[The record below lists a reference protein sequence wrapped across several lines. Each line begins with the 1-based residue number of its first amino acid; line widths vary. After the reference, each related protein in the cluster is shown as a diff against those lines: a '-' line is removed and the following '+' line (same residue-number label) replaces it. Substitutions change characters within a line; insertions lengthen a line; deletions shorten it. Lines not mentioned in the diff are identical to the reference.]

1 MANSIEARVP
11 FLDKDL
17 FNYSIN
23 LKDQIK
29 LHSKQ
34 KLILKNLLKKFNYPK
49 KFINRKKI
57 GYIIPYNNWIQKKSS
72 FKKEILNENLLN
84 LFDRKNLNLL
94 ANNLEKNKNIYSNA
108 KIYWLLTNLNQF
120 INIFKLNI

>member
-1 MANSIEARVP
+1 MMMANSIEARVP

-57 GYIIPYNNWIQKKSS
+57 GYIIPYNNWIQKKVHL
-72 FKKEILNENLLN
+72 KKK
-84 LFDRKNLNLL
+84 F
-94 ANNLEKNKNIYSNA
+94 
-108 KIYWLLTNLNQF
+108 
-120 INIFKLNI
+120 